1 MRVAVKLKDLPSEWA
16 SACRHATTVLN
27 GVFRTKH
34 INVVLEA
41 DGHSGPIISVRVDP
55 SIVGLHG
62 HTSAKTN
69 NDVLTAADVNLPG
82 KPLVSTPARV
92 RNAGS
97 GVLQVIA
104 AHEFVHALG
113 QTGHDSHLMTWKMD
127 VAAAGT
133 PSQDRLR
140 AGAILLPPIILSDD
154 SISLLQSIWP

>member
-16 SACRHATTVLN
+16 SACRHATTALN
-27 GVFRTKH
+27 AVFRSKQ
-34 INVVLEA
+34 INVVLQA
-41 DGHSGPIISVRVDP
+41 DGHAGPIISVRVDP
-55 SIVGLHG
+55 NIVALHG
-62 HTSAKTN
+62 HTSAESN
-69 NDVLTAADVNLPG
+69 NAVLTTADVNLPG
-82 KPLVSTPARV
+82 KPLVSTPASV

-127 VAAAGT
+127 VAAGDS

-140 AGAILLPPIILSDD
+140 AGALLLPPIILSDD